1 MKDTNINDKCND
13 ENKSLKTTFSVSNCS
28 GDIPLEDINS
38 NGSLLDD
45 NVNTSLTSDDSGI
58 FSTSSSTMGIRSAAE
73 SPSTPPEP
81 LPIYAATN
89 KEANAMGETFKPQF
103 NDINQ
108 SVNRQTQSSG
118 SIQNRAS
125 SPCGSDSS
133 SDSSMLDMIS
143 RAAIYDE
150 IFKLDD

>member
-1 MKDTNINDKCND
+1 MEDTNINDKGND
-13 ENKSLKTTFSVSNCS
+13 ENKSLKTTFSASSSS
-28 GDIPLEDINS
+28 GDIPLEDIHS
-38 NGSLLDD
+38 NCSLLDD

-58 FSTSSSTMGIRSAAE
+58 FSTSSIIGAE

-81 LPIYAATN
+81 LPIFAATN

-103 NDINQ
+103 NDINE
-108 SVNRQTQSSG
+108 SVNRQTQKSG
-118 SIQNRAS
+118 SLQNRAS
-125 SPCGSDSS
+125 SPCGSSS